1 MGKIKPTNISILRVP
16 EGDERKGAEILLK
29 EVMTTN
35 FPNLMTL
42 HIQESQLNPSMI
54 NPKKS
59 IPKYTII
66 RLQKTKRIW
75 KQ

>member
-1 MGKIKPTNISILRVP
+1 MYVIGMT

-29 EVMTTN
+29 EIMTAK

-66 RLQKTKRIW
+66 RLQKTKRI
-75 KQ
+75 